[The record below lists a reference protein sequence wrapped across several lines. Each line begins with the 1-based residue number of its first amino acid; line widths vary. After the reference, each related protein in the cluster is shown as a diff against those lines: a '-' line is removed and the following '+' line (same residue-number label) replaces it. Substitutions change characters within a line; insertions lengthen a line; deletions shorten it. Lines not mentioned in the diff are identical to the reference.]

1 VSGEGTPVEILKQK
15 EVKKEKGRKLG
26 MKKEDKVSRLKK
38 RKRRREKR
46 QRWRKREM
54 KRREK
59 LMEMQGISVGSE
71 LPPSAADLRRMNE
84 VAAREAAEEMFGEA
98 ERRFAAH
105 PEPACLG
112 IGMGMQ
118 DEHIK
123 LWADALAKSYS
134 ACAGERMPNWWTGLP
149 KILRAVTRPAVW
161 LHVRYL
167 KWKYPLTYI
176 KSDKE

>member
-84 VAAREAAEEMFGEA
+84 VAAREAAEEMFG
-98 ERRFAAH
+98 
-105 PEPACLG
+105 PQ
-112 IGMGMQ
+112 Q
-118 DEHIK
+118 DERPK
-123 LWADALAKSYS
+123 LSPEKAEELIW
-134 ACAGERMPNWWTGLP
+134 MPNWWRGLP

-167 KWKYPLTYI
+167 KWKYPPTYI